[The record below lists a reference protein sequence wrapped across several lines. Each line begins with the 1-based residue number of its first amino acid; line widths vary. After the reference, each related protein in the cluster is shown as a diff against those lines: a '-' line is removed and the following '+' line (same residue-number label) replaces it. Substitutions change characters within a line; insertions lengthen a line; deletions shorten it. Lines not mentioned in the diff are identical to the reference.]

1 MSESRLERLAPLTGV
16 VFVALLV
23 AGTLVINNYDF
34 LPPGDELKSFYESNS
49 VRARTGYYLIL
60 LSAVLLL
67 WFVGSLRSRLRSAEG
82 GTGRLSAVAFGGG
95 VAATAGML
103 VGNAAGLAAA
113 VRGGADGGI
122 SVEAATALYDFTAVL
137 MGNTVPMGY
146 AVLLGAT
153 AVVSFRTGVFA
164 GWLNWVTAVVA
175 IGLLI
180 PEVNFVSAGAAV
192 LWVAVVSVLLY
203 TSSNRAPA
211 EPSPT

>member
-1 MSESRLERLAPLTGV
+1 MSESKLERLAPLTGL

-23 AGTLVINNYDF
+23 AGTLVIDNYDF
-34 LPPGDELKSFYESNS
+34 LPPGDELKSFYETNS
-49 VRARTGYYLIL
+49 VSARTGYYLIL
-60 LSAVLLL
+60 LSTVFLL
-67 WFVGSLRSRLRSAEG
+67 WFVGSLRSILRPAEG

-95 VAATAGML
+95 VAAGAGMV

-137 MGNTVPMGY
+137 MGNAVPMGY

-153 AVVSFRTGVFA
+153 AVVSFRSGVFA

-175 IGLLI
+175 IGLVI
-180 PEVNFVSAGAAV
+180 PEVNFVAAGAAV
-192 LWVAVVSVLLY
+192 LWVAVISLLLF
-203 TSSNRAPA
+203 TSGTRVPGGTN
-211 EPSPT
+211 PT